1 MVRVFKAEEKL
12 SPEYIPSRLPHRE
25 MELKLL
31 ETFFSGVT
39 SGASRISTRVIITGS
54 VGTGK
59 SALVKLF
66 GSRAVEEAKRNGV
79 DLRFLYVNCRISK
92 STFLILSRIVEQ
104 LKARISTRGFSNEE
118 LFHKILN
125 YLEIKDSYA
134 IVALDEV
141 DLLISRR
148 EDVLYLLSRIG
159 EERESIPRISMIL
172 VTRNPEIFEM
182 LDESTRSSLLGNII
196 HLSEYDS
203 GQLYDILKFRAEEAL
218 IPGALMEESLRL
230 IADLAGERGDA
241 RYALDILWRAGKYAE
256 AENSPRITPEHVRKA
271 SASIYPAIRREHL
284 EFLFP
289 HEQLILLALTRGL
302 QGGQAYVTAGDLYQ
316 NYQLICE
323 EYSTE
328 PRAYTRFWEYLQRLD
343 DLGIIR
349 IKVMSEGT
357 RGRRS
362 YISLPGI
369 PASILQAE
377 LESILQRRRQH

>member
-1 MVRVFKAEEKL
+1 MVKIFKAEEKL
-12 SPEYIPSRLPHRE
+12 SPDYIPNRLPHRDN
-25 MELKLL
+25 ELKLL
-31 ETFFSGVT
+31 KTFFSGVI
-39 SGASRISTRVIITGS
+39 SGSSMISTRVIITGS

-66 GSRAVEEAKRNGV
+66 GSRAVEEARRNGV

-92 STFLILSRIVEQ
+92 STFLILSKLVEQ
-104 LKARISTRGFSNEE
+104 LRARIGTRGFSNEE
-118 LFHKILN
+118 LFHRILN
-125 YLEIKDSYA
+125 YLELKNSYA
-134 IVALDEV
+134 IVALDEI

-159 EERESIPRISMIL
+159 EERVKLPRISIIL
-172 VTRNPEIFEM
+172 VTRNPEIFEI
-182 LDESTRSSLLGNII
+182 LDESTRSSLLGNVI
-196 HLSEYDS
+196 HLREYDS
-203 GQLYDILKFRAEEAL
+203 KELYDILKFRAEEAF
-218 IPGALMEESLRL
+218 IPGILMEESLRL

-256 AENSPRITPEHVRKA
+256 AESSPRITPEHVRKA

-284 EFLFP
+284 EFLTQ
-289 HEQLILLALTRGL
+289 HEQLILLGLTRGL

-316 NYQLICE
+316 NYQLVCE

-349 IKVMSEGT
+349 INVMSEGT

-369 PASILQAE
+369 PATILQTE
-377 LESILQRRRQH
+377 LESILRRRR

>member
-1 MVRVFKAEEKL
+1 MVKIFKAEEKL
-12 SPEYIPSRLPHRE
+12 SPDYIPSRLPHRDN
-25 MELKLL
+25 ELKLL
-31 ETFFSGVT
+31 KTFFSGII
-39 SGASRISTRVIITGS
+39 SGSSKISTRVIITGS

-66 GSRAVEEAKRNGV
+66 GSRAVEEARRNGI
-79 DLRFLYVNCRISK
+79 DLRFLYANCRISK
-92 STFLILSRIVEQ
+92 STFLILSKLIEQ
-104 LKARISTRGFSNEE
+104 LKARMGTRGFSNEE
-118 LFHKILN
+118 LFHRILN
-125 YLEIKDSYA
+125 YLELRNTYA

-148 EDVLYLLSRIG
+148 EDVLYFLSRIG
-159 EERESIPRISMIL
+159 EEREKIPRISMIL
-172 VTRNPEIFEM
+172 VTRNPEIFEI
-182 LDESTRSSLLGNII
+182 LDESTRSSLLGNVI
-196 HLSEYDS
+196 HLREYDS
-203 GQLYDILKFRAEEAL
+203 NQLYDILKFRAGEAL
-218 IPGALMEESLRL
+218 LPGVLMEESLKL

-256 AENSPRITPEHVRKA
+256 AENSLRITPEHVRKA

-284 EFLFP
+284 EFLTQ
-289 HEQLILLALTRGL
+289 HEQLILLGLTRGL
-302 QGGQAYVTAGDLYQ
+302 QKGKAYVTAGELYQ
-316 NYQLICE
+316 NYQLVCE

-349 IKVMSEGT
+349 INVMSEGT

-369 PASILQAE
+369 PATILQTE
-377 LESILQRRRQH
+377 LESILLRRRR